1 MNVYDSRRPLATGTC
16 DDVRVAS
23 ESTVISNL
31 YRASRNAGDVGNLVD
46 CTNLAHVVF
55 KGGRRDLDSAAYALE
70 TELLDLALLQ
80 KVTSP
85 EDAIILAVVGAQ
97 RAMGLED
104 RVDKEDRPM
113 CSSIAEAMMNLA
125 GWVCQQ
131 HGRQII
137 QQLPEPLREDATEYL
152 DNYVGVAGAPE
163 A

>member
-1 MNVYDSRRPLATGTC
+1 MTAFTSLKAVPASAG
-16 DDVRVAS
+16 DDVAAAAQRS
-23 ESTVISNL
+23 VITNL
-31 YRASRNAGDVGNLVD
+31 YQASRDAGDVGNLVD

-70 TELLDLALLQ
+70 TDLLDLMLLQ
-80 KVTSP
+80 KATSA
-85 EDAIILAVVGAQ
+85 EDAIILAVIGAQ

-113 CSSIAEAMMNLA
+113 CASIGSALMSLA

-137 QQLPEPLREDATEYL
+137 QQLPEPLREDATDYL
-152 DNYVGVAGAPE
+152 DNYVGVAGTPE